1 MQKPEEY
8 NNPLFWKW
16 EKEHIFGPF
25 WGTFALILGKNST
38 KVNIDNFWVVTEFY
52 IYTKNQSIP
61 SILRNRLNGHF
72 WAHFDT
78 FCSNFEQTRVSD
90 KSKLA
95 TFFVKSWSL
104 TFMKKKNLRNKFW
117 GKIKWSLWV
126 PFWPILF
133 WFFGN
138 NNFSQRSPEIQ
149 GQTSASCEKVATYVC
164 TGVILH
170 HLLKIGVHKYESK
183 ERCQLSSE

>member
-61 SILRNRLNGHF
+61 SIFRNRLLGPLWHILIQF
-72 WAHFDT
+72 WANKSFWQKQA
-78 FCSNFEQTRVSD
+78 SNILCEIMVLNLHEKK
-90 KSKLA
+90 KSKEQILRKDKMV
-95 TFFVKSWSL
+95 TLGSILTHFVLILREQQFFSKITWNTGSNERFLRKSCHICMHRCDFTSPP
-104 TFMKKKNLRNKFW
+104 KNR
-117 GKIKWSLWV
+117 G
-126 PFWPILF
+126 
-133 WFFGN
+133 
-138 NNFSQRSPEIQ
+138 SQIR
-149 GQTSASCEKVATYVC
+149 K
-164 TGVILH
+164 
-170 HLLKIGVHKYESK
+170 
-183 ERCQLSSE
+183 

>member
-25 WGTFALILGKNST
+25 WDTFALILGKNST

-78 FCSNFEQTRVSD
+78 FCSSFEQTRVSD

-104 TFMKKKNLRNKFW
+104 TFMKKKL
-117 GKIKWSLWV
+117 
-126 PFWPILF
+126 
-133 WFFGN
+133 
-138 NNFSQRSPEIQ
+138 
-149 GQTSASCEKVATYVC
+149 EK
-164 TGVILH
+164 
-170 HLLKIGVHKYESK
+170 SK
-183 ERCQLSSE
+183 EQILRKDKMVTLGSILTHFVLILREQQFFSKITWNTGSNERFLRKSCHICMHRCDFTSPPKNRGSQIRK